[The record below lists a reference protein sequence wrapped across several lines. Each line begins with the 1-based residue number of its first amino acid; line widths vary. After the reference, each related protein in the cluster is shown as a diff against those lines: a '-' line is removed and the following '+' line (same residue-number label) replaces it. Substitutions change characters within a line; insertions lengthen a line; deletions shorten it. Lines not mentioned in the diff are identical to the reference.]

1 MKIWEKETNFYLN
14 THQAWFSNNFQSLT
28 RRAVASAAIVS
39 VGTIG
44 GAIGG
49 QIYYDPPHYFHGNL
63 IAFCCMAAQ
72 SVLVLGMRIVLAREN
87 RRRSRLTDE
96 QVELEISKYSQELI
110 GDRHPSFRYVL

>member
-1 MKIWEKETNFYLN
+1 
-14 THQAWFSNNFQSLT
+14 
-28 RRAVASAAIVS
+28 
-39 VGTIG
+39 
-44 GAIGG
+44 
-49 QIYYDPPHYFHGNL
+49 
-63 IAFCCMAAQ
+63 MAAQ